1 MLKSL
6 FDKVAVLK
14 AYNFIK
20 KRLLLRCFPMNIAKF
35 LRTAF
40 YGKPLMAASGFL
52 KKLAENK
59 CEENFSVEFFSGI
72 S

>member
-1 MLKSL
+1 
-6 FDKVAVLK
+6 
-14 AYNFIK
+14 
-20 KRLLLRCFPMNIAKF
+20 MNIAKF

-59 CEENFSVEFFSGI
+59 CEENHFSLEFFSGI